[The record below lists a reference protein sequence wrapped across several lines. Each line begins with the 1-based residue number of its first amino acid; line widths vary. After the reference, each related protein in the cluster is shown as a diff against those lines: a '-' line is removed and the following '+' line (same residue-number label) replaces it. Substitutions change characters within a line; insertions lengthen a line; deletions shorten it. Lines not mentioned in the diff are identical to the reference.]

1 MDRWLSEEWAE
12 KHNIRRDCRLQM
24 GGAPHHQG
32 NRSLSAYAQTWVI
45 FFVFSS
51 LFIYSNAQF
60 SLLVIIFV
68 FSSQSQAHQGQECNE
83 FMAYALAHKGKVTAP
98 EVTYNPADGPEAYTN
113 ASVHSKLSEYTSAAR
128 ERHGEDFDPAT

>member
-1 MDRWLSEEWAE
+1 VDRWLSKEWAE
-12 KHNIRRDCRLQM
+12 KHNIRWDYRLQM

-32 NRSLSAYAQTWVI
+32 NRSLNTYAQTWVI

-68 FSSQSQAHQGQECNE
+68 FSS
-83 FMAYALAHKGKVTAP
+83 
-98 EVTYNPADGPEAYTN
+98 
-113 ASVHSKLSEYTSAAR
+113 
-128 ERHGEDFDPAT
+128 

>member
-32 NRSLSAYAQTWVI
+32 NLSLSAYARTWVI

-68 FSSQSQAHQGQECNE
+68 FLSQS
-83 FMAYALAHKGKVTAP
+83 
-98 EVTYNPADGPEAYTN
+98 
-113 ASVHSKLSEYTSAAR
+113 
-128 ERHGEDFDPAT
+128 